1 MTTASSEEGSMNRTY
16 TCDVVAYPC
25 MTLPDGSTGYCHELS
40 CTVAPDPP
48 AANAPSD
55 EVADDEHQPSFGVRS
70 EDGALRIPL
79 SSLIDILE
87 QMGATV
93 RFDEPTFR
101 ESAERVLVRVQS
113 L

>member
-1 MTTASSEEGSMNRTY
+1 MDRTY

-40 CTVAPDPP
+40 CSVVPDAPG
-48 AANAPSD
+48 AAHAAGED
-55 EVADDEHQPSFGVRS
+55 AADDEHQPSFGVRS
-70 EDGALRIPL
+70 EGGALRIPL
-79 SSLIDILE
+79 SSLVDTLE

-93 RFDEPTFR
+93 SFDDSTFR
-101 ESAERVLVRVQS
+101 ESAERALVRVRG

>member
-1 MTTASSEEGSMNRTY
+1 MNRTY

-25 MTLPDGSTGYCHELS
+25 MTLPDGSTGFCHELS
-40 CTVAPDPP
+40 CTVAPELPE
-48 AANAPSD
+48 AASAPG
-55 EVADDEHQPSFGVRS
+55 EEATDDEHQPSFGVRS
-70 EDGALRIPL
+70 DDGALRIPL
-79 SSLIDILE
+79 RSLIDVLE

-101 ESAERVLVRVQS
+101 ESAERVLVRVQR

>member
-1 MTTASSEEGSMNRTY
+1 MNRTY

-25 MTLPDGSTGYCHELS
+25 MTLPDGSTGFCHELS
-40 CTVAPDPP
+40 CTVGPEPP
-48 AANAPSD
+48 AAANAPGD
-55 EVADDEHQPSFGVRS
+55 EAADDEHQPSFGVRTD
-70 EDGALRIPL
+70 DGALRIPL
-79 SSLIDILE
+79 RSLIDVLE

-93 RFDEPTFR
+93 RFDEPAFR